1 MPQHAKLGAER
12 KNVPSIPTH
21 AAERPLVLA
30 LDLGSSSLRAIIFD
44 RLGRELEETEGR
56 VPTRWRRTPEGGVE
70 ADPDAVLGGAFEA
83 IDRSLAA
90 AGPLAQDL
98 RAVGISTFWHNI
110 LGVGACGRPVTPL
123 YSWADKR
130 SAGAARTL
138 RTRLDE
144 EAVRQRTGCVFHP
157 SYPAV
162 RLFWLRGAAPD
173 VFRTVRTWMS
183 IGEYLALRCFGRAVC
198 SVSVASGT
206 GLFDQR
212 RCAWDAEL
220 LEAVGINADNLA
232 PLVDLDTPFVGLH
245 PPFATRWPALAGIP
259 WLPAAGDGALSNIG
273 TGCVTSARAA
283 LAVGTSGA
291 LRVLRTGP
299 VLLVPRAL
307 WNYRAD
313 RARVLSG
320 GAVSN
325 GGNVYRWLAE
335 LMAVGAPDEIERAL
349 RARPA
354 DGHGLVVLPFIAGE
368 RSPEW
373 PLAARGAVVGMTL
386 ATEPLDL
393 LQAGLEAV
401 AYRFGRIWDELR
413 GACPDVREIVASG
426 GALLRSTAW
435 MQIIA
440 DVLGH
445 EVIASAEEEGSCR
458 GAALVALE
466 MLGDARAA
474 TVPAELG
481 RLYVPDPARH
491 ARYRDARARQRFVE
505 QALAP
510 LQTET

>member
-1 MPQHAKLGAER
+1 MPSTPIRDAEC
-12 KNVPSIPTH
+12 
-21 AAERPLVLA
+21 PLVLA
-30 LDLGSSSLRAIIFD
+30 LDLGSSSLRAIVFD
-44 RLGRELEETEGR
+44 RLGHELQDTEGR
-56 VPTRWRRTPEGGVE
+56 VPTQWRRTPEGGVE
-70 ADPDAVLGGAFEA
+70 ADPDALLEGACQA
-83 IDRSLAA
+83 IDRALAA
-90 AGPLAQDL
+90 AGPSAQHV

-110 LGVGACGRPVTPL
+110 LGVGADGRPITPL

-144 EAVRQRTGCVFHP
+144 EAVRRRTGCVFHP

-162 RLFWLRGAAPD
+162 RLFWLREAAPG

-183 IGEYLALRCFGRAVC
+183 IGEYLALRCFGRTVC
-198 SVSVASGT
+198 SVSMASGT
-206 GLFDQR
+206 GMFDQR
-212 RCAWDAEL
+212 RCAWDDEL
-220 LEAVGINADNLA
+220 LEAVGITADRLA
-232 PLVDLDTPFVGLH
+232 PLGDLDTLFVGLT
-245 PPFATRWPALAGIP
+245 PTYAARWPALAGIP

-273 TGCVTSARAA
+273 TGCVTSSRAA

-291 LRVLRTGP
+291 LRVLRTGSVP
-299 VLLVPRAL
+299 TVPRAL

-325 GGNVYRWLAE
+325 GGNVYRWLAD
-335 LMAVGAPDEIERAL
+335 LMAVGAPEEIERAL

-373 PLAARGAVVGMTL
+373 PLAARGAIVGMTL

-393 LQAGLEAV
+393 LQASLEAV
-401 AYRFGRIWDELR
+401 AYRFALMWDDLR
-413 GACPDVREIVASG
+413 GVIPDVGEIVASG
-426 GALLRSTAW
+426 GALLRSPVW
-435 MQIIA
+435 LQIIA

-466 MLGDARAA
+466 VLGAAQAA
-474 TVPAELG
+474 TLPAELG
-481 RLYVPDPARH
+481 QVYAPDLARH
-491 ARYRDARARQRFVE
+491 ARYRDARARQRLVE
-505 QALAP
+505 EALTP
-510 LQTET
+510 LATEA

>member
-1 MPQHAKLGAER
+1 MQQHAKLGTER
-12 KNVPSIPTH
+12 KNVPTIPPR

-44 RLGRELEETEGR
+44 RLGRELEGTEAR
-56 VPTRWRRTPEGGVE
+56 VPTRWHRTPEGGVE
-70 ADPDAVLGGAFEA
+70 ADPDAVLEGAFQA
-83 IDRSLAA
+83 IDHSLAA
-90 AGPLAQDL
+90 AGPFAQDL

-110 LGVGACGRPVTPL
+110 LGVGEDGRPATPL

-173 VFRTVRTWMS
+173 VFRMVRTWMS
-183 IGEYLALRCFGRAVC
+183 IGEYLALRCFGRTAC
-198 SVSVASGT
+198 GVSMASGT

-212 RCAWDAEL
+212 RCGWDDEL
-220 LEAVGINADNLA
+220 MEALGIGTDTLA
-232 PLVDLDTPFVGLH
+232 PLGDLDMPFVGLL
-245 PPFATRWPALAGIP
+245 PPYAGRWPALAGIP

-283 LAVGTSGA
+283 LAIGTSGA

-299 VLLVPRAL
+299 VPRVPRAL

-335 LMAVGAPDEIERAL
+335 LMAVGAPEEIERAL

-401 AYRFGRIWDELR
+401 AYRFGMIWDELR
-413 GACPDVREIVASG
+413 GAIPHVREIVASG

-474 TVPAELG
+474 TFPAELG
-481 RLYVPDPARH
+481 RVYVPDPARH

-505 QALAP
+505 EALAP